1 MYDLAIIGGGPAGVA
16 AGVYASRKRL
26 KTVFI
31 TKDWNS
37 QSTVSEGIENWIG
50 TVNIPGP
57 EFAKNLEAHLRA
69 YAADVVDIKV
79 GEMCQKLIKTDA
91 GFEVTTDKASYK

>member
-31 TKDWNS
+31 TKDFGG
-37 QSTVSEGIENWIG
+37 QSAVSEEIQNWIG
-50 TVNIPGP
+50 TEKISG
-57 EFAKNLEAHLRA
+57 ADLAANLKKHLETYRG
-69 YAADVVDIKV
+69 DVVDIKD
-79 GEMCQKLIKTDA
+79 GESCEKIDLPA
-91 GFEVTTDKASYK
+91 GEAGKKGAAFVV